1 MKFSMSIA
9 AAVVATALALPG
21 VAGAV
26 TYGGGG
32 GGGSYGGGGGG
43 SYGGGGGGSYGGG
56 GGGSYGGG
64 GGGSYGGGGGGSWE
78 GHSPAPVPLP
88 AALPLLAAGIG
99 LMGAAASRRRRAD
112 RIA

>member
-1 MKFSMSIA
+1 MKISMGIA

-32 GGGSYGGGGGG
+32 GSYGGGGGG
-43 SYGGGGGGSYGGG
+43 SHGGGG
-56 GGGSYGGG
+56 
-64 GGGSYGGGGGGSWE
+64 WN
-78 GHSPAPVPLP
+78 GHTPAPVPLP
-88 AALPLLAAGIG
+88 AALPLLVAGIG

-112 RIA
+112 RTA

>member
-1 MKFSMSIA
+1 MKFSMGIA

-26 TYGGGG
+26 T
-32 GGGSYGGGGGG
+32 YGGGGGG

-64 GGGSYGGGGGGSWE
+64 GGGSYGGGGGGWE

-88 AALPLLAAGIG
+88 AALPLLVAGIG

>member
-1 MKFSMSIA
+1 MKFSMGIA

-56 GGGSYGGG
+56 GGGS
-64 GGGSYGGGGGGSWE
+64 WE

-88 AALPLLAAGIG
+88 AALPLLVAGIG

>member
-56 GGGSYGGG
+56 SY
-64 GGGSYGGGGGGSWE
+64 GGGSWE

>member
-26 TYGGGG
+26 TYG
-32 GGGSYGGGGGG
+32 
-43 SYGGGGGGSYGGG
+43 GGG

>member
-26 TYGGGG
+26 TYG
-32 GGGSYGGGGGG
+32 
-43 SYGGGGGGSYGGG
+43 GGGGGGSYGGG

>member
-43 SYGGGGGGSYGGG
+43 SYVGG

>member
-1 MKFSMSIA
+1 
-9 AAVVATALALPG
+9 LALPG

-26 TYGGGG
+26 TYGG

-64 GGGSYGGGGGGSWE
+64 GGGSHGGGGWN
-78 GHSPAPVPLP
+78 GHTPAPVPLP
-88 AALPLLAAGIG
+88 AALPLLVAGIG

-112 RIA
+112 RTA